1 MVKLVLN
8 SVWPTCVYVAF
19 NSVTR
24 MQAFYRIQQF
34 VLNLKM
40 NASSLCCVTVGSLTT
55 SCYLLAGPWV
65 SITTRPSR
73 PAGLSPPRV
82 KVLGP
87 ESLQVWVS
95 CLYDFYSQVHRKSEI
110 WLKHTGRFKLVMLLL
125 MVKYVR
131 TVYWMV
137 KGFTS
142 QIEFLESK
150 KFL

>member
-1 MVKLVLN
+1 
-8 SVWPTCVYVAF
+8 
-19 NSVTR
+19 

-34 VLNLKM
+34 VSHVKM
-40 NASSLCCVTVGSLTT
+40 NVSSLCRVTVGSLIT

-65 SITTRPSR
+65 NITTRPSR

-87 ESLQVWVS
+87 ESLQVGVP
-95 CLYDFYSQVHRKSEI
+95 CLYDFCSQVYRSEI

-125 MVKYVR
+125 MVKYVC
-131 TVYWMV
+131 TIHWMV

-150 KFL
+150 MLL